1 MSHSPGQVLDV
12 IGEIV
17 GHFEHNGNVDVARAK
32 IFATAEECA
41 AAWRQD
47 QSEPCACHGSDV
59 TLVAEGS
66 RWDARVCFDHG
77 FIVYGRSPIY
87 GREDDPRTLSEL
99 SALYAKKE
107 RS

>member
-17 GHFEHNGNVDVARAK
+17 GHFEHNGTVDVARAK
-32 IFATAEECA
+32 IFATAEECE

-47 QSEPCACHGSDV
+47 QPEPCACHGSDV
-59 TLVAEGS
+59 TLVAEGC

-87 GREDDPRTLSEL
+87 GQDEDDGWSLSR
-99 SALYAKKE
+99 
-107 RS
+107 RSRDA

>member
-17 GHFEHNGNVDVARAK
+17 GHFEYNGTVDVARAK
-32 IFATAEECA
+32 IFATAEECD

-47 QSEPCACHGSDV
+47 QPRPCACHGADV
-59 TLVAEGS
+59 TLVTES
-66 RWDARVCFDHG
+66 FTWDARACLKHG
-77 FIVYGRSPIY
+77 FIVHGASPIY
-87 GREDDPRTLSEL
+87 GREDDDLW
-99 SALYAKKE
+99 ALYSRKE